1 MSIEYVHEYMHDK
14 VYVNR
19 LCKKMREEQNNEKI
33 KGKNKNFTLMAQNKQ
48 NTLLL
53 LQLHN

>member
-53 LQLHN
+53 LQVHN